1 MSEEKVLDSQGREY
15 PHPTDSTDEVFYEWL
30 NTASIGDVTSTHNLL
45 CQCFNQLKD
54 VKDELVMNI
63 RTGKFNKSAEKQ
75 ATEKLSKEVYPML
88 QRLETRIFKC
98 RDRIRVIERKPMKIP
113 PS

>member
-1 MSEEKVLDSQGREY
+1 
-15 PHPTDSTDEVFYEWL
+15 
-30 NTASIGDVTSTHNLL
+30 
-45 CQCFNQLKD
+45 
-54 VKDELVMNI
+54 MNI
-63 RTGKFNKSAEKQ
+63 RTGKFNKSTEKQ

-98 RDRIRVIERKPMKIP
+98 RDRIRVIERKPMKLP